1 MRNLTLALV
10 VSILSLAAAAQS
22 PPTVMHTT
30 EDYLFLLR
38 GDRLLQFDIHSLELL
53 KSVAIPSE
61 GATPAP
67 GSTLQPTAKPKTSRS
82 AAAEKAASEMV
93 KAGLDWLAAQQRED
107 GSFPGDKNAST
118 RTVHEVGVTGLAILA
133 FLGDGNTLHEG
144 PHRASVKRAVTW
156 LREQQDPRTGQIGT
170 PNCNE
175 FIYDHAIA
183 SLALS
188 EAYGLSDYKPLKANV
203 QLALNYLESHR
214 NPYGVWR
221 YQPRDGDND
230 TSVTTWCAMAL
241 RSGQDFG
248 LEVNPNSMQMVQV
261 WVEQMTDPTTGRI
274 GYNDRGGYSSRRV
287 GAHSKEH
294 PRENNEAM
302 TAAGMVCLALA
313 GESDADSGVRS
324 LQEKLLSAKPPTWE
338 RGKVDEYA
346 WYLGSLV
353 STGAGKAGQAA
364 WNRSLIAACELG
376 QRADGS
382 FEPIGV
388 WAQDGGPVYSTALL
402 CLALEAQVRGGRLA
416 R

>member
-1 MRNLTLALV
+1 MRNLVRVLV
-10 VSILSLAAAAQS
+10 VSLLSLAAVAQS

-53 KSVAIPSE
+53 KSVVVPGE
-61 GATPAP
+61 EVTQPG
-67 GSTLQPTAKPKTSRS
+67 GSTLRTTTKPKTVSS
-82 AAAEKAASEMV
+82 NASGTNAAEMV
-93 KAGLDWLAAQQRED
+93 TAGLDWLAAQQRED
-107 GSFPGDKNAST
+107 GSFPGDKTAST
-118 RTVHEVGVTGLAILA
+118 RTVHEIGVTGLAVLA
-133 FLGDGNTLHEG
+133 FLGDGNTLREG
-144 PHRASVKRAVTW
+144 PHRASLKRAVMW
-156 LREQQDPRTGQIGT
+156 LREQQDPKTGQIGT
-170 PNCNE
+170 ANCAE

-183 SLALS
+183 ALALS
-188 EAYGLSDYKPLKANV
+188 EAYGLSESKSLKQNV

-230 TSVTTWCAMAL
+230 TSVTTWCTMAL

-248 LEVNPNSMQMVQV
+248 LEVNPTAMEMVQA
-261 WVEQMTDPTTGRI
+261 WVEQMTDPTTGRV
-274 GYNDRGGYSSRRV
+274 GYTERGGYSSRRT
-287 GAHSKEH
+287 GGHSDTH

-302 TAAGMVCLALA
+302 TAAGMLCLMLV
-313 GESDADSGVRS
+313 GERDAAEPVSS
-324 LQEKLLSAKPPTWE
+324 AQEKLLMAKPPEWAS
-338 RGKVDEYA
+338 GKVDEYA

-353 STGAGKAGQAA
+353 APSLGTKSRSA
-364 WNRSLIAACELG
+364 WNSSLLAACKRG

-388 WAQDGGPVYSTALL
+388 WAQDGGPVYSTSLL
-402 CLALEAQVRGGRLA
+402 CLALETQIRLGRLS